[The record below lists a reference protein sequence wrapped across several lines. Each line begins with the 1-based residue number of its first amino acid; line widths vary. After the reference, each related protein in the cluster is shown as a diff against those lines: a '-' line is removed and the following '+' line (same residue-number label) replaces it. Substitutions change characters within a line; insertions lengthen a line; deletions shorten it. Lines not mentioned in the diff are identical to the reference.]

1 MEILVSDSPVKAGPN
16 GKAYPEPK
24 KVSLATIHDDFARL
38 GKAEFFAGVVFDELE
53 RMRDRPA
60 LTALDVGCGGGFHHR
75 PDLQAQIGSR
85 TSRFLGV
92 EPDPDAHVQA
102 EFAAIYRSTLEG
114 ADLPPNSVDLAY
126 AVMVLEHVADAES
139 FFAKLDS
146 VLKPGGVFWGFTV
159 DRRHWFAW
167 SSQWM
172 QRLGLKD
179 RYLDLLHGKRGEER
193 YENFPT
199 HYRCNSPRALQE
211 LAGQHLKVETWS
223 LHKHG
228 QLDFYL
234 PRWTWPVAHLV
245 DRVSMM
251 AGLPGSVLAV
261 RVSKPLRG

>member
-1 MEILVSDSPVKAGPN
+1 MRVPIGRLLSPGKKMEILVSDSPVKAGPN

-24 KVSLATIHDDFARL
+24 KVSLATIHEDFARL

-146 VLKPGGVFWGFTV
+146 VLKPGGCSGASRSTGVTGSPGRASGCSAWAEGPV
-159 DRRHWFAW
+159 PRSAARQARRGATNPDAPVH
-167 SSQWM
+167 
-172 QRLGLKD
+172 
-179 RYLDLLHGKRGEER
+179 
-193 YENFPT
+193 
-199 HYRCNSPRALQE
+199 SPR
-211 LAGQHLKVETWS
+211 
-223 LHKHG
+223 
-228 QLDFYL
+228 
-234 PRWTWPVAHLV
+234 PCRNWPANT
-245 DRVSMM
+245 
-251 AGLPGSVLAV
+251 
-261 RVSKPLRG
+261 